1 MSFLVLFFFSSSFL
15 RSRIIIA
22 NTFADLTYTH
32 SCRNSINTKK
42 RPTSSTIREYARLCT
57 SRRHTRSR
65 QAQPKA
71 SNRQRTNEHTIDL
84 RQSSSLT
91 LPSDE
96 EKRDRHTSAQH
107 QPTTSERAVAAA
119 PTRRLSLSSCFIQ
132 SVIIHFSSFPLP
144 PSEHTHAH
152 TYGARSRVYRLSFVV
167 KRAASDSYSRNTHKH
182 TCKVRM
188 ATITNTN
195 TSTKVIRIQDDE
207 KELLFR
213 LREIYGSLNIVVVF
227 LLF

>member
-1 MSFLVLFFFSSSFL
+1 MSFLVLSFSSLSL
-15 RSRIIIA
+15 LSRIIIA
-22 NTFADLTYTH
+22 NTFIDLTQTH
-32 SCRNSINTKK
+32 SCRNSINAK
-42 RPTSSTIREYARLCT
+42 RDLLLLLFANVRTYTHHVGTLVLAKHNQKRVIVRE
-57 SRRHTRSR
+57 
-65 QAQPKA
+65 Q
-71 SNRQRTNEHTIDL
+71 TNTIDL

-96 EKRDRHTSAQH
+96 EKRDRHISAQH

-119 PTRRLSLSSCFIQ
+119 PTRRLSSSSCFIQ

-144 PSEHTHAH
+144 PSANERARTHTHTH
-152 TYGARSRVYRLSFVV
+152 IRRSRVYRLPFVV
-167 KRAASDSYSRNTHKH
+167 NRAASDSYSRNTHKH

-213 LREIYGSLNIVVVF
+213 LREIYGL
-227 LLF
+227 